1 MMSFILFTNRVKNSI
16 SLRLEDGKKTKTLQE
31 AKNIFEKLKT
41 DPKSVLF
48 SEETIEKKLLRK
60 LKKRLMVR
68 TIYCYG

>member
-16 SLRLEDGKKTKTLQE
+16 SLRPEDGKKTKTLQE

-48 SEETIEKKLLRK
+48 SEETIEKQLLRK

>member
-48 SEETIEKKLLRK
+48 SEETIEKQLLRK

>member
-48 SEETIEKKLLRK
+48 SEETIEKQLLRK
-60 LKKRLMVR
+60 LKKHLKVR